1 MFDTKND
8 FNTINKNELSLMDS
22 SSFFE
27 IEVTSITYQDI
38 GHNKKLAIINN
49 TINVSIPSGLEGVFK
64 KLETYKIYYKLD
76 KENLVNFLACYKK

>member
-8 FNTINKNELSLMDS
+8 FNTINKNELSLMES

-27 IEVTSITYQDI
+27 IEIINVSYQDL
-38 GHNKKLAIINN
+38 GNNQKLAIINN
-49 TINVSIPSGLEGVFK
+49 TINIRIPSGLEGVFR

-76 KENLVNFLACYKK
+76 KENIINFLACYKK